1 MKFKYLP
8 KIIIDKKHG
17 WHREQYAKRHPNY
30 VYACRTLTPTTK
42 HPSGFKIGNTINH
55 YEVFKPSLT
64 RHHRDR
70 QMLVEHYP
78 NDLCFK
84 PIDRSTRYQ
93 PQAFIEKTLTSAMD
107 RFNKIIN
114 DVAP

>member
-1 MKFKYLP
+1 MKFKSLP

-17 WHREQYAKRHPNY
+17 WHREQHAKINQNY

-64 RHHRDR
+64 RHHKDR
-70 QMLVEHYP
+70 QMLVELYP
-78 NDLCFK
+78 HDLCFK
-84 PIDRSTRYQ
+84 PIDKSNRYQ
-93 PQAFIEKTLTSAMD
+93 PQAFVEKTLNSAMD
-107 RFNKIIN
+107 RFSKIIK
-114 DVAP
+114 DVAL